1 MFIQTLYYQVVLGYK
16 LQEILKSCVTSQ
28 KKEPYQ
34 LNFKMKTKNL
44 LDFTQKPIETFET
57 LVCSFHLRKFS

>member
-16 LQEILKSCVTSQ
+16 LQEIWKSCVTSQ

-34 LNFKMKTKNL
+34 LNFKMKTKNGL
-44 LDFTQKPIETFET
+44 KLHT
-57 LVCSFHLRKFS
+57 LSLKAKLSQTKTVFSYL